1 MLEVL
6 IDFLVIFVLVCLVYL
21 LFINRSKKD
30 FNKLKPNDFIRMFVL
45 KYDIDI
51 NKINYNFMI
60 NLIAVINSFIIA
72 ITSAII
78 IKIEGLIWSLIV
90 CFVLLFILVFVLF
103 DLAGKY
109 IKKTETKEKK
119 VKKAKVVKKKKK
131 IKKKEDEK

>member
-6 IDFLVIFVLVCLVYL
+6 IDFLVIFVLVCLFYL

-51 NKINYNFMI
+51 DRINYNFMI

-131 IKKKEDEK
+131 TKKKEDEK

>member
-1 MLEVL
+1 MVEVL
-6 IDFLVIFVLVCLVYL
+6 IDFLVIFVLVCLFYL
-21 LFINRSKKD
+21 LVLNRSKKD

-45 KYDIDI
+45 KYNIDI
-51 NKINYNFMI
+51 EKINYNLMI

-78 IKIEGLIWSLIV
+78 IKIEGFIWSLIV

-109 IKKTETKEKK
+109 IKKTEKK

-131 IKKKEDEK
+131 TKKKEDEK